1 MLSTADVLGYRETLN
16 SLDKISSHTYLSSSI
31 YDVSKT
37 AAQPAVVIEPPS
49 SGERMLEQMLDE
61 TPSKITHH
69 DQPKQTNQLA
79 NNVSAAA
86 VKAQTT
92 GASTFINTLN
102 LYEAQFTSRVGM
114 LLADQMARGNENF
127 EFQLEPESFGKV
139 RVNVALENSNVE
151 IKMVVDNTAA
161 VMALRGGENMLQV
174 LAEQH
179 GLKLSEYV
187 VDLQN
192 NQNGK
197 SSDQDKNFQE
207 NEKDGLKNAED
218 FEQEIEI
225 TNPDSR
231 YNLNLLHRE
240 ITMAEEEPKK
250 K

>member
-1 MLSTADVLGYRETLN
+1 
-16 SLDKISSHTYLSSSI
+16 
-31 YDVSKT
+31 
-37 AAQPAVVIEPPS
+37 
-49 SGERMLEQMLDE
+49 MLEQMLDE

-79 NNVSAAA
+79 HNVSAAA
-86 VKAQTT
+86 FKAQTT

-231 YNLNLLHRE
+231 YNLNLL
-240 ITMAEEEPKK
+240 A
-250 K
+250 

>member
-1 MLSTADVLGYRETLN
+1 MYKR
-16 SLDKISSHTYLSSSI
+16 
-31 YDVSKT
+31 
-37 AAQPAVVIEPPS
+37 Q
-49 SGERMLEQMLDE
+49 
-61 TPSKITHH
+61 
-69 DQPKQTNQLA
+69 
-79 NNVSAAA
+79 VSAAA

-179 GLKLSEYV
+179 GLKLSEYA

-192 NQNGK
+192 NQNGQT
-197 SSDQDKNFQE
+197 SDQDKNLQE
-207 NEKDGLKNAED
+207 NEKDGLNNAED
-218 FEQEIEI
+218 FEEEIKI
-225 TNPDSR
+225 TNSDSR
-231 YNLNLLHRE
+231 YNLNLL
-240 ITMAEEEPKK
+240 A
-250 K
+250 